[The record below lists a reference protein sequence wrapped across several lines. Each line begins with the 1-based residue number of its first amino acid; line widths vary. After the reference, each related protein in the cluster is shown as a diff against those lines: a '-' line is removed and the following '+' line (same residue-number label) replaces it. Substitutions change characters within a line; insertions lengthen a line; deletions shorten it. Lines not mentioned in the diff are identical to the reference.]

1 MLDLIFQGILA
12 CLSPI
17 NILAMLLAVP
27 AGIIVGAL
35 PGFGA
40 ATGLVLALPMT
51 YGMEPA
57 TAFVVLTGIYIGA
70 EYGGSISAILIN
82 TPGTPAA
89 IMTTLDGNPMAR
101 DGKARDALLI
111 SNIASFSGGLFGGLM
126 MLFFMPIL
134 GNFVLHFGAGEVFV
148 MAGVGLLLVGVIT
161 KGSRV
166 KGVISVCLGLMYTF
180 VGGDRVSGFSRFDF
194 DIPILVGGLPLIAGL
209 LAMFAIPQMLDLAL
223 GPKPDAGSIKLHS
236 YGVKGNINLFKHW
249 FSLIY
254 KNQLVNIIRS
264 GFFGLLGIIPGV
276 GSAVPSM
283 LSYTAAKK
291 ASKNPEEFGK
301 GAVAGIVA
309 PETSNNATVGSSL
322 IPVLSLGIPSSPS
335 AALFMGAIFLHG
347 MTPGP
352 NFMIKEANLVYILIM
367 AVFLCSLMQLLLGV
381 FTIGSFANILK
392 VPGSLLFPCIIALCC
407 IGAYAV
413 RTQDFDIDFFI
424 GFGIFAYFL
433 SRLGFSM
440 GAIVLGAFLA
450 PTMEASLIEALN
462 ISPAMGGLFAYFMT
476 RPIALGMVGLLI
488 LYGVIITILSL
499 RQKKTVSPQKAAVAD
514 GPALWSG
521 ERGVDLGIYII
532 VGLCAWWFMR
542 MAVDYPEQNRLLPN
556 ATFVVLMGISAFGA
570 LQCLFFPGIY
580 RGKNTSAL
588 KKIPWKKLVI
598 IAIALCAYLPLMYGI
613 GFYPATVPFVVV
625 CALLIRHWYGEP
637 YTARDLIKIILFA
650 LIFTI
655 AALIVFTIMFQ
666 TSMPIPEWLEDLM
679 LDWF

>member
-1 MLDLIFQGILA
+1 M
-12 CLSPI
+12 
-17 NILAMLLAVP
+17 NILAMFLAVP

-89 IMTTLDGNPMAR
+89 IMTTMDGHPLAQQ
-101 DGKARDALLI
+101 GKARDALLV

-148 MAGVGLLLVGVIT
+148 MAAVGLLLVGVIT

-194 DIPILVGGLPLIAGL
+194 DIPMLVGGLPLIAGL

-223 GPKPDAGSIKLHS
+223 GAKPDAGSIKLEN
-236 YGVKGNINLFKHW
+236 YGVKGNMRLFRHW
-249 FSLIY
+249 FSVIY
-254 KNQLVNIIRS
+254 KTQLGNIIRS

-283 LSYTAAKK
+283 LSYTAARK

-301 GAVAGIVA
+301 GSVGGIVA

-367 AVFLCSLMQLLLGV
+367 AVFLCSLVQLLLGV

-392 VPGSLLFPCIIALCC
+392 VPGSYLFPCIIALCC

-462 ISPAMGGLFAYFMT
+462 ISPAMGGLLPYFLT
-476 RPIALGMVGLLI
+476 RPIALGMVGLLA
-488 LYGVIITILSL
+488 LYGVIMVLLSL
-499 RQKKTVSPQKAAVAD
+499 RQKKLGLTESKKPLTN

-521 ERGVDLGIYII
+521 ERGVDLCIYI
-532 VGLCAWWFMR
+532 VVFACALFFMN
-542 MAVDYPEQNRLLPN
+542 MASEYPEQNRILPN
-556 ATFVVLMGISAFGA
+556 ATFVVLMGISVLGA
-570 LQCLFFPGIY
+570 VQCLFFPRMY
-580 RGKNTSAL
+580 CTRNVSAL
-588 KKIPWKKLVI
+588 KHIPWKKLI
-598 IAIALCAYLPLMYGI
+598 IMSCVLLGYLPLMYSI
-613 GFYPATVPFVVV
+613 GFYPATVPFIVV
-625 CALLIRHWYGEP
+625 CILLIRKWYGEGC
-637 YTARDLIKIILFA
+637 TARELVRGIVFA
-650 LIFTI
+650 LVFTVV
-655 AALIVFTIMFQ
+655 ALLVFTILFK
-666 TSMPIPEWLEDLM
+666 TSMPMPEWLEDLVYE
-679 LDWF
+679 WF

>member
-1 MLDLIFQGILA
+1 MLELIFQGILT

-51 YGMEPA
+51 YGMDPA

-89 IMTTLDGNPMAR
+89 IMTTMDGNPLAR

-111 SNIASFSGGLFGGLM
+111 SNIASFSGGMFGGLM

-148 MAGVGLLLVGVIT
+148 MAAVGLLLVGVIT

-166 KGVISVCLGLMYTF
+166 KGVISVCFGLMYTF

-194 DIPILVGGLPLIAGL
+194 DVPILVGGLPLIAGL

-223 GPKPDAGSIKLHS
+223 GPKPDAGSIKLQN
-236 YGVKGNINLFKHW
+236 YGVRGNMNLFKHW
-249 FSLIY
+249 FTVIY
-254 KNQLVNIIRS
+254 KTQFANIIRS

-352 NFMIKEANLVYILIM
+352 NFMIKEANIVYILIM
-367 AVFLCSLMQLLLGV
+367 AVFLCSVVQLLLGV

-392 VPGSLLFPCIIALCC
+392 VPGSLLFPCIITLCC

-462 ISPAMGGLFAYFMT
+462 ISPAMGGLGAYFLT
-476 RPIALGMVGLLI
+476 RPIALGMVALLL
-488 LYGVIITILSL
+488 LYGIIIAILSF
-499 RQKKTVSPQKAAVAD
+499 RQKKAKIVEQAAHSPE
-514 GPALWSG
+514 PALWSG
-521 ERGVDLGIYII
+521 ERGIDLALYAI
-532 VGLCAWWFMR
+532 VLLCALWFMH
-542 MAVDYPEQNRLLPN
+542 MAADYPEQNRLLPN
-556 ATFVVLMGISAFGA
+556 ATFIVLIGISLFGI
-570 LQCLFFPGIY
+570 LQCLFFPKIY
-580 RGKNTSAL
+580 SGRNISAL
-588 KKIPWKKLVI
+588 KKIPWKKFI
-598 IAIALCAYLPLMYGI
+598 IICAVLCAYLPIMYSI
-613 GFYPATVPFVVV
+613 GFYPATIPFVIV
-625 CALLIRHWYGEP
+625 CALLIRNWYGESSS
-637 YTARDLIKIILFA
+637 RREFIKICIFA
-650 LIFTI
+650 LVFTLATLFIFTV
-655 AALIVFTIMFQ
+655 LFQ
-666 TSMPIPEWLEDLM
+666 TSMPMPEWLEDL
-679 LDWF
+679 LLEWF